1 MKLKWLERL
10 FKGKSKMEETKYI
23 PKRDKV
29 KAERFTNDEL
39 MELMP
44 KHDRINRKYI
54 KGAIDF
60 IMEKMPFYQDI
71 DGYIKQCCSET
82 FPHPTREQYKNHDEY
97 VEEYHKYFYV
107 DDYYNFIHCV
117 QSEYLNRK
125 GVRRP
130 YEEACQIAADKWV
143 SMIFGT
149 HVQDN
154 GDRTGYS
161 DMAMMLG
168 TLVKE
173 ETMDR
178 CDKDVSEKARE
189 LLYQYYLS
197 GCIYKSDSGH
207 EFKCEPYSDYGPNS
221 PLYDILIKA
230 GVNKKD
236 AGSITPWKTGIEIDE
251 NDNTVVLQGYQKLDY
266 I

>member
-39 MELMP
+39 LELMP
-44 KHDRINRKYI
+44 KHDRIDRKYI
-54 KGAIDF
+54 RGAIDF
-60 IMEKMPFYQDI
+60 IMEKMPCYQDI

-82 FPHPTREQYKNHDEY
+82 FPHPTREQYKNQDEY
-97 VEEYHKYFYV
+97 VEEYNKYFHV

-125 GVRRP
+125 GVRRS

-149 HVQDN
+149 HIQDN
-154 GDRTGYS
+154 GDKSEIGART
-161 DMAMMLG
+161 MMLG

-173 ETMDR
+173 NAIDR
-178 CDKDVSEKARE
+178 CDDDVPEKCRE
-189 LLYQYYLS
+189 LLYQYYLN
-197 GCIYKSDSGH
+197 GCMYYELHKRIGQIT
-207 EFKCEPYSDYGPNS
+207 PYSDYHPNS
-221 PLYDILIKA
+221 PLFDILVAA
-230 GVNKKD
+230 GVKEFD
-236 AGSITPWKTGIEIDE
+236 ADHITPWKTGIKIDE
-251 NDNTVVLQGYQKLDY
+251 NDNAVVLQGYQKLDY